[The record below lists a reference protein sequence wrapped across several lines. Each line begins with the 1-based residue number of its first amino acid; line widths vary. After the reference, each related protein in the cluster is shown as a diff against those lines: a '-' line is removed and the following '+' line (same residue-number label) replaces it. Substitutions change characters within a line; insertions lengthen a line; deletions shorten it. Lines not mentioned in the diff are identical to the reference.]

1 MRQTAELAGPR
12 LGRAV
17 LLQLIGLVALAILSE
32 LPWLHRDVVK
42 PPPPAP
48 KVEEKPERRVRV
60 IVLPKPPPPTPKVA
74 PAPKPPEPK
83 QAVAA
88 IKPPPA
94 PTPTPPAPTPPA
106 PTPPAP
112 KPPEPQARVEP
123 PPPTPAPA
131 PVPQPAPRPEPI
143 AARPAPPPPMP
154 APRREAPPAPKPAPM
169 RIAIDSTSVHGVR
182 LRVLVPRS
190 PEELANHL
198 RNSGGCLVVSS
209 IAPDGAEP
217 LSVLQVSGG
226 RAVEVDAPPC
236 GGVPRRLDAA
246 MNAALG
252 DPIGKVRTQHPEG
265 VLALQAILSPRLTS
279 SASAALAARFGA
291 GTEAEVA
298 QRASEANYELTCFA
312 EPDGPVRCE

>member
-1 MRQTAELAGPR
+1 MRLTAEFAGPR

-17 LLQLIGLVALAILSE
+17 LLQLIALVAIAILSD
-32 LPWLHRDVVK
+32 LPWLHHDIVK
-42 PPPPAP
+42 PPSTAP
-48 KVEEKPERRVRV
+48 KAEEKPERRVRV

-74 PAPKPPEPK
+74 PAPKPPEGK
-83 QAVAA
+83 QAAAA

-94 PTPTPPAPTPPA
+94 PTPTSPT

-112 KPPEPQARVEP
+112 KPPEPQARIEP
-123 PPPTPAPA
+123 PAPA
-131 PVPQPAPRPEPI
+131 PRPAPAPQPAPRREPI
-143 AARPAPPPPMP
+143 AEQPPAPSPPAP
-154 APRREAPPAPKPAPM
+154 APRREEAPHPKPAPM

-209 IAPDGAEP
+209 IAADGAEP
-217 LSVLQVSGG
+217 LSVLQLSGG

-252 DPIGKVRTQHPEG
+252 DPIGKVRAQHPEG

-291 GTEAEVA
+291 GTEAEIA
-298 QRASEANYELTCFA
+298 RRASEANYELTCYA

>member
-1 MRQTAELAGPR
+1 MRLTADLAGPR

-60 IVLPKPPPPTPKVA
+60 IVLPKPPPPAPKSA
-74 PAPKPPEPK
+74 PSPKPPEPK

-88 IKPPPA
+88 IKPP
-94 PTPTPPAPTPPA
+94 PTPPAPTPPA

-123 PPPTPAPA
+123 PRPTPAPA
-131 PVPQPAPRPEPI
+131 PAPPPAPRPQPI
-143 AARPAPPPPMP
+143 AAQPPAPPPP
-154 APRREAPPAPKPAPM
+154 APRREAPPSPKPAPM

-217 LSVLQVSGG
+217 LSVLQLSGG

-252 DPIGKVRTQHPEG
+252 DPIGKVRAQHPEG
-265 VLALQAILSPRLTS
+265 VLALQAILTPRLTS